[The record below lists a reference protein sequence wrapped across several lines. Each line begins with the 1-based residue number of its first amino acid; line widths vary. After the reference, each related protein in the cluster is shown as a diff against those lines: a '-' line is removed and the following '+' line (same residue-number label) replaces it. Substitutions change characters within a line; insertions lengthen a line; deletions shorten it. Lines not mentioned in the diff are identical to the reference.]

1 MNDITHTLY
10 PPEYPFLLQQ
20 IARQPSHLYIQGT
33 LPPAHFIYLCVIGS
47 RNHSSYGKDVC
58 NHLIQGLTGYPIAI
72 VSGLALGI
80 DSLAHEAALTA
91 NLPTVAFPGSGLASH
106 VLYPRT
112 RQDLAK
118 RIVTQGGALLSPF
131 SMNQPGLHWTFPER
145 NRLMAGISKAT
156 LIIEGRKGSGTLG
169 TAEYATQ
176 FNRDVMIV
184 PGSIFSELSYGPLLL
199 LKDGA
204 HPVTTAIEILTVLGF
219 DTTPHISL
227 QRSDQPSL
235 WPITKYST
243 LEKQIIERL
252 TSPSLRDEVIRSLN
266 ISLSHANAT
275 ISELEIKGILAE
287 ENGMLRLIHY
297 HPC

>member
-1 MNDITHTLY
+1 M
-10 PPEYPFLLQQ
+10 
-20 IARQPSHLYIQGT
+20 QGT

-47 RNHSSYGKDVC
+47 RNHSPYGKDAC
-58 NHLIQGLTGYPIAI
+58 NHLIQGLAGYPIVI

-80 DSLAHEAALTA
+80 DSLAHEAALA
-91 NLPTVAFPGSGLASH
+91 AHLPTVAFPGSGLAPH
-106 VLYPRT
+106 VLYPHT

-118 RIVTQGGALLSPF
+118 RIVINGGALISPF
-131 SMNQPGLHWTFPER
+131 SMNQPGLRWTFPER

-169 TAEYATQ
+169 TAEYASQ

-204 HPVTTAIEILTVLGF
+204 HPVTTATEILNVLGF
-219 DTTPHISL
+219 DTTPHTSP

-235 WPITKYST
+235 WSLAEYSPI
-243 LEKQIIERL
+243 EKQIIERL
-252 TSPSLRDEVIRSLN
+252 VNPSLRDEVIRSLN
-266 ISLSHANAT
+266 ISLSQANAT

-287 ENGMLRLIHY
+287 ENGMLRLIHSRKQ
-297 HPC
+297 